1 MPPTQTAE
9 ADHRIARALGL
20 KTDALARLRAGLA
33 AGEHP
38 LWLRCGDPGLAGTFS
53 DAFGFDLLL
62 EKLRRIESFERRR
75 ANALR
80 EHAGDEHAEW
90 RTQAARAETEGAL
103 EDLLLAVQPS
113 PPPAGVTVPE
123 KEAHVAFLGRLRGE
137 CRLAASLR
145 RLFETRALL
154 TVEPAG
160 EGEEATRH
168 HALAG
173 GPAPLSGMDPDF
185 YLRLRRGEKARG
197 LKLRFELPKPEL
209 LQLYAETVQDAPAQE
224 KEVYRDLFVRF
235 VDEERLPRLVQDF
248 RATMK
253 HRAEVHAL
261 QEAWSSVAHA
271 LDRGRQDGAVLSFAP
286 GRGARVIAAL
296 VFDRDVTP
304 RVQELEVKGEGFE
317 EALEKL
323 LAEDVPTVV
332 AFSGEGIARAA
343 GQRASKHLRKRSE
356 QLRSVLVPPGAG
368 RTLMREVARR
378 PSEAMLSQDERHAF
392 LIGWL
397 TLDPRTAALHTPHVI
412 RSFVP
417 LRTEVNP
424 RLLEDFEALF
434 LRELLW
440 IRGVD
445 LNAATLDSLRRV
457 PGLDAEGVVAE
468 RSTAPFRSL
477 EDFQARMGLSPVDF
491 RAACC
496 LLRVRGGDE
505 ILDGARF
512 LHPEFRPVLARA
524 LESAGVALTD
534 ALRDSAVMEGLPWA
548 QALEGVDQPEGVYER
563 LREALARSGRRKP
576 SLRRRAEV
584 LRLETLQKG
593 DRLKGVVKS
602 LAEYGAFVDVGASRP
617 GLVHVSH
624 LVADRFVK
632 DPSEVLQIGQEVEVR
647 VLEVDLAEQRMRLT
661 LLTEEQE
668 AQVAARLAAQ
678 RAERS
683 EGGPRGRAPSREAVG
698 QGSGAGRDGSGG
710 GAGGGRQTSRDSA
723 RAQRRDRPDRGE
735 RAGGGGDRG
744 PRREKRRSED
754 FGPDPRAKREDID
767 PTNPFFQFFVKG
779 KDKVKD
785 ADRKTAE

>member
-1 MPPTQTAE
+1 MTATPTAE
-9 ADHRIARALGL
+9 AENRIARALGL
-20 KTDALARLRAGLA
+20 KADALARLRAGLA

-80 EHAGDEHAEW
+80 EHAGEEHAEW
-90 RTQAARAETEGAL
+90 RAQAARAETEGAL
-103 EDLLLAVQPS
+103 EDLLLALVPS
-113 PPPAGVTVPE
+113 PAPAGATVPE
-123 KEAHVAFLGRLRGE
+123 KEAHAAFVAKLRGNHV
-137 CRLAASLR
+137 LAAALR

-160 EGEEATRH
+160 EGEEAVKH

-173 GPAPLSGMDPDF
+173 GPAPLSGMDPEF

-209 LQLYAETVQDAPAQE
+209 LQLHAEHVLDAPAQE

-235 VDEERLPRLVQDF
+235 VEEERLPRLVQDF

-261 QEAWSSVAHA
+261 QEAWTTVAHA
-271 LDRGRQDGAVLSFAP
+271 LDRGHQDGMVLAFAP

-296 VFDRDVTP
+296 VADRDQTP
-304 RVQELEVKGEGFE
+304 RVGELEVKGEAFE
-317 EALEKL
+317 EALGKL
-323 LAEDVPTVV
+323 LGEDLPAVV

-343 GQRASKHLRKRSE
+343 GQRAVKALRKRSE

-368 RTLMREVARR
+368 RTLLREVARR
-378 PSEAMLSQDERHAF
+378 PCEALLSQDERHAF
-392 LIGWL
+392 LIGCL

-417 LRTEVNP
+417 LRAEVNP

-445 LNAATLDSLRRV
+445 LNTATLDSLRRV
-457 PGLDAEGVVAE
+457 PGVDAEGVVAE
-468 RSTAPFRSL
+468 RATAPFRSL
-477 EDFQARMGLSPVDF
+477 EDFQARMALNPRDF

-496 LLRVRGGDE
+496 LLRVRGGDDP
-505 ILDGARF
+505 LDGSRF

-524 LESAGVALTD
+524 LEAAGVTLAD
-534 ALRDSAVMEGLPWA
+534 ALRDAAVMEGLPWG
-548 QALEGVDQPEGVYER
+548 QALEGVDQADGVYER
-563 LREALARSGRRKP
+563 LREALARSSRRKP

-624 LVADRFVK
+624 LVSDRFVK
-632 DPSEVLQIGQEVEVR
+632 DPSEVLQLGQEVEVR

-668 AQVAARLAAQ
+668 AEVAARLAAK
-678 RAERS
+678 RAERT
-683 EGGPRGRAPSREAVG
+683 GGAPRGD
-698 QGSGAGRDGSGG
+698 RDGAPREMA
-710 GAGGGRQTSRDSA
+710 GAGGGSGRQTSRDSA
-723 RAQRRDRPDRGE
+723 RSQRRDRPDRGE
-735 RAGGGGDRG
+735 RAGGDRG

-767 PTNPFFQFFVKG
+767 PTNPFFQFFVKE
-779 KDKVKD
+779 KDKK
-785 ADRKTAE
+785 KG

>member
-1 MPPTQTAE
+1 MSATQTAE
-9 ADHRIARALGL
+9 AENRIARSLGL
-20 KTDALARLRAGLA
+20 KADALARLRAGLA

-62 EKLRRIESFERRR
+62 EKLRRVESFERRR

-90 RTQAARAETEGAL
+90 RAQAARAETEGAL
-103 EDLLLAVQPS
+103 EDLLLALAPS
-113 PPPAGVTVPE
+113 PAPAGATAPE
-123 KEAHVAFLGRLRGE
+123 KEAHAAFLAALRGNH
-137 CRLAASLR
+137 RLAAALR

-160 EGEEATRH
+160 EGEEAVKH
-168 HALAG
+168 HSLAG
-173 GPAPLSGMDPDF
+173 GPAPLSGMDPEF

-209 LQLYAETVQDAPAQE
+209 LQLHAEHVQDAPAQE

-235 VDEERLPRLVQDF
+235 VEEERLPRLVQDF

-261 QEAWSSVAHA
+261 QEAWTTVAHA
-271 LDRGRQDGAVLSFAP
+271 LDRGHQDGLVLAFAP

-296 VFDRDVTP
+296 VADRDQTP
-304 RVQELEVKGEGFE
+304 RVAELEVKGEAFE
-317 EALEKL
+317 EALNKL
-323 LAEDVPTVV
+323 LGEDLPAVV

-343 GQRASKHLRKRSE
+343 GQRAVKALRKRSE

-368 RTLMREVARR
+368 RTLLREVARR
-378 PSEAMLSQDERHAF
+378 PCEALLSQDERHAF
-392 LIGWL
+392 LIGCL

-417 LRTEVNP
+417 LRAEVNP

-445 LNAATLDSLRRV
+445 VNTATLDSLRRV
-457 PGLDAEGVVAE
+457 PGVDAEGVVAE

-477 EDFQARMGLSPVDF
+477 EDFQARMNLPPRDF

-496 LLRVRGGDE
+496 LLRVRGGDDV
-505 ILDGARF
+505 LDGGRF

-524 LESAGVALTD
+524 LESAGVALAD
-534 ALRDSAVMEGLPWA
+534 ALRDSSVMEGLPWG
-548 QALEGVDQPEGVYER
+548 QALEGVDQPDGVYER
-563 LREALARSGRRKP
+563 LREALARASRRKP

-632 DPSEVLQIGQEVEVR
+632 DPAEVLQIGQEVEVR

-668 AQVAARLAAQ
+668 AEVAARLAAK
-678 RAERS
+678 RAERFD
-683 EGGPRGRAPSREAVG
+683 GAPRGERAPAREPA
-698 QGSGAGRDGSGG
+698 
-710 GAGGGRQTSRDSA
+710 GAGGGGRDGASRQTSREGA
-723 RAQRRDRPDRGE
+723 RSQRRDRPDRGE
-735 RAGGGGDRG
+735 RSGGGGDRG

-754 FGPDPRAKREDID
+754 FGPDPRAKREEID
-767 PTNPFFQFFVKG
+767 PTNPFFQFFVKE
-779 KDKVKD
+779 KDKK
-785 ADRKTAE
+785 KG

>member
-1 MPPTQTAE
+1 MTSTTTAD
-9 ADHRIARALGL
+9 ADSRIAHTLGL
-20 KTDALARLRAGLA
+20 KSGALARLRAGLA

-38 LWLRCGDPGLAGTFS
+38 LWLRCGDPGLVGTFS

-80 EHAGDEHAEW
+80 EHSGDEHAEW
-90 RTQAARAETEGAL
+90 RAQAARAESEGAL

-113 PPPAGVTVPE
+113 AAPATATPVE
-123 KEAHVAFLGRLRGE
+123 KEAHAAFLAKLRGNHL
-137 CRLAASLR
+137 LAAALR
-145 RLFETRALL
+145 RLFETRAIL
-154 TVEPAG
+154 TVEPVG
-160 EGEEATRH
+160 EGEEAQRH
-168 HALAG
+168 HSLAG
-173 GPAPLSGMDPDF
+173 GPAPLDGMDPEF

-209 LQLYAETVQDAPAQE
+209 LQLYGEHVQDAPAQE
-224 KEVYRDLFVRF
+224 KEVYRDLFMRF

-248 RATMK
+248 RASMK

-261 QEAWSSVAHA
+261 QDAWATVAHA
-271 LDRGRQDGAVLSFAP
+271 LDRGRQDGSVLAFAP
-286 GRGARVIAAL
+286 GRGSRVVAAL
-296 VFDRDVTP
+296 VADRDLTP
-304 RVQELEVKGEGFE
+304 RVEELEVKGESFE
-317 EALEKL
+317 EALDKL
-323 LAEDVPTVV
+323 LAEELPAVV

-343 GQRASKHLRKRSE
+343 GQRATKHLRKRAE

-368 RTLMREVARR
+368 RTLLREVARR
-378 PSEAMLSQDERHAF
+378 PSEALLSQDERHAA

-397 TLDPRTAALHTPHVI
+397 TLDSRTVALHTPHVI

-417 LRTEVNP
+417 LRAEVNP

-445 LNAATLDSLRRV
+445 VNTASLDSLRRV
-457 PGLDAEGVVAE
+457 PGVDAEGVVAE

-477 EDFQARMGLSPVDF
+477 EDFQARMGLPPRDF

-496 LLRVRGGDE
+496 LLRLRGGDDA
-505 ILDGARF
+505 LDGARF
-512 LHPEFRPVLARA
+512 LHPEFRGVLARA
-524 LESAGVALTD
+524 LEAAGVSLAD
-534 ALRDSAVMEGLPWA
+534 ALRDSSVMEGLPWA
-548 QALEGVDQPEGVYER
+548 TALEGVEEPDGVYER
-563 LREALARSGRRKP
+563 LREALARSSRRKP

-602 LAEYGAFVDVGASRP
+602 LAEYGAFVDIGASRP

-647 VLEVDLAEQRMRLT
+647 VLAVDLAEQRMRLT

-678 RAERS
+678 RSERS
-683 EGGPRGRAPSREAVG
+683 EGGPRGRAPAREAVG

-710 GAGGGRQTSRDSA
+710 GTGGGRQTSRDSA
-723 RAQRRDRPDRGE
+723 RTQRRDRPDRGE
-735 RAGGGGDRG
+735 RSGAGDRG
-744 PRREKRRSED
+744 PRRDKRRNED
-754 FGPDPRAKREDID
+754 FGPDPRAKREEID
-767 PTNPFFQFFVKG
+767 PTNPFFQFFVKE
-779 KDKVKD
+779 KDKK
-785 ADRKTAE
+785 